1 MRKLQKALYL
11 SEKGYQ
17 DLKKAIVA
25 CIITNLTM
33 LFPFMI
39 TVMIFQELLNPLI
52 NGTEM
57 NWNRLWIL
65 WIIGIVAAIMVFLAA
80 SRILLLLLKNAPLQ
94 IPMIKII
101 AATATAPIVHMIFF
115 STFLPDF
122 PFVLVISP
130 IVTSSFSLICFH
142 LSNFP

>member
-80 SRILLLLLKNAPLQ
+80 KNDYR
-94 IPMIKII
+94 K
-101 AATATAPIVHMIFF
+101 TH
-115 STFLPDF
+115 
-122 PFVLVISP
+122 
-130 IVTSSFSLICFH
+130 
-142 LSNFP
+142 